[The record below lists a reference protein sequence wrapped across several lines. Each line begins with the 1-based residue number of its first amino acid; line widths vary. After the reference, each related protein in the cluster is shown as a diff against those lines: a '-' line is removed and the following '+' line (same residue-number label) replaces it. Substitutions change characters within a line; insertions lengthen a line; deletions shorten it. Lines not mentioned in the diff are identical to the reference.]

1 MHPRAYRIV
10 FSTALVALLVGACG
24 SGGGGTPSAQAPAS
38 ASTPVTSA
46 PPTGSVSSPA
56 STPATGSP
64 AASAPASVSTGG
76 AVSQPAG
83 SPCEWLDKA
92 TIDATLHLNV
102 GTAIPSGG
110 DTNGAI
116 CTWLSKAPAGG
127 LTLTTFDEPGF
138 AAMVTNYNQ
147 LPGGRLVPGLGVNAV
162 AVFATGQKAPLPNSH
177 AHLFVDYG
185 GWVLSVD
192 VSGPTVTVDEAAALA
207 VAVVN
212 Q

>member
-1 MHPRAYRIV
+1 MHPRIHRIV
-10 FSTALVALLVGACG
+10 LSSALLALILGACG
-24 SGGGGTPSAQAPAS
+24 SGGAATPTGQTSASAATSSAVPPAS
-38 ASTPVTSA
+38 S
-46 PPTGSVSSPA
+46 
-56 STPATGSP
+56 
-64 AASAPASVSTGG
+64 ASAPA
-76 AVSQPAG
+76 AG
-83 SPCEWLDKA
+83 SPTASAPAASGPAGGAATRPGGSPCAWLDKA

-110 DTNGAI
+110 DTKGAV
-116 CTWLSKAPAGG
+116 CTWVSKTPAGG
-127 LTLTTFDEPGF
+127 ISLTTLDDTEF
-138 AAMVTNYNQ
+138 AAMLTNYDK
-147 LPGGRLVPGLGVNAV
+147 LPGGRLVPGLGLHAV
-162 AVFATGQKAPLPNSH
+162 ASFATGQKAPLPNSH